1 MPSIHRSLLLGTALL
16 LAFVILVTGTA
27 VNYSVLKRT
36 ENAHELQLQG
46 LIYGLLGATDVQE
59 DNSVIVNE
67 AELPDAQLSSPGTN
81 LYAEL
86 IGNLGEKYWQSVS
99 RTHTVPAAPYS
110 QIGEWQFSR
119 HPGEQHGHVYQMQ
132 LTIVW
137 ELASGD
143 QLPLIVHVVSDS
155 AVLDQQLASFRRTLW
170 TSLAL
175 AAIGLLVMQALILR
189 RALAPLHTIREELA
203 EIESGSRET
212 LNEAVAHELSPVAN
226 GINTL
231 LASER
236 NRQKEF
242 RHLVDDLAHTLK
254 TPLTV
259 LSNVADQTGPTSDDR
274 QIVGEQCQQMHSSLE
289 RYLER
294 AAGRTTQALVSAVSV
309 APIIQRLADSLPKI
323 HSGVT
328 IKTDPSLTPTLQV
341 RVAEADLF
349 EILGNLLDNACK
361 YGASTVTVR
370 ADEATRQVFIDD
382 NGRGFASDTMA
393 QLTDRGV
400 RADTTVS
407 GQGLGLSSSYDR
419 LKAYGGV
426 LTLEKS
432 NAGGARIVLDF
443 P

>member
-1 MPSIHRSLLLGTALL
+1 
-16 LAFVILVTGTA
+16 
-27 VNYSVLKRT
+27 
-36 ENAHELQLQG
+36 
-46 LIYGLLGATDVQE
+46 
-59 DNSVIVNE
+59 
-67 AELPDAQLSSPGTN
+67 
-81 LYAEL
+81 
-86 IGNLGEKYWQSVS
+86 
-99 RTHTVPAAPYS
+99 
-110 QIGEWQFSR
+110 
-119 HPGEQHGHVYQMQ
+119 
-132 LTIVW
+132 
-137 ELASGD
+137 
-143 QLPLIVHVVSDS
+143 
-155 AVLDQQLASFRRTLW
+155 
-170 TSLAL
+170 
-175 AAIGLLVMQALILR
+175 
-189 RALAPLHTIREELA
+189 
-203 EIESGSRET
+203 
-212 LNEAVAHELSPVAN
+212 
-226 GINTL
+226 
-231 LASER
+231 
-236 NRQKEF
+236 
-242 RHLVDDLAHTLK
+242 
-254 TPLTV
+254 V